1 MQACNTQKNLGSIVY
16 FNQPGDTALAR
27 IVQNYEPVIRPGDRL
42 RIVVDAANAL
52 SVAPY
57 NLGGSGGAAGGASA
71 TIGYIVEADGN
82 IHFPQLGK
90 IEVAGLKRKE
100 LVDLLT
106 GKLVKFVNDPIVSV
120 EFLNFKIT
128 VLGEVGRPGTI
139 NVPDGKVT
147 IIDAIGLAG
156 DLPLTA
162 RRDNIMVLREKNGQR
177 EFGRINMLSKN
188 AFSSPYFVLQQNDVV
203 YVELTSAK
211 VAASDQT
218 FSRNLS
224 IASGVLS
231 LLTTVT
237 FLVITAIK

>member
-1 MQACNTQKNLGSIVY
+1 
-16 FNQPGDTALAR
+16 
-27 IVQNYEPVIRPGDRL
+27 
-42 RIVVDAANAL
+42 
-52 SVAPY
+52 
-57 NLGGSGGAAGGASA
+57 
-71 TIGYIVEADGN
+71 
-82 IHFPQLGK
+82 
-90 IEVAGLKRKE
+90 
-100 LVDLLT
+100 
-106 GKLVKFVNDPIVSV
+106 
-120 EFLNFKIT
+120 
-128 VLGEVGRPGTI
+128 
-139 NVPDGKVT
+139 
-147 IIDAIGLAG
+147 
-156 DLPLTA
+156 
-162 RRDNIMVLREKNGQR
+162 MVLREKNGQR